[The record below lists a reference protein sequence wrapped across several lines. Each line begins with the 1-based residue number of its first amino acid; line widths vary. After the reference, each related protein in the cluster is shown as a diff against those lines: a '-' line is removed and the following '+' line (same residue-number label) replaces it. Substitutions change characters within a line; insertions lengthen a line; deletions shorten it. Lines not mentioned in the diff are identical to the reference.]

1 MFGPSMNTIFA
12 SRWKA
17 LWFFGTVMLTAYCT
31 VPDASDTPGDDATA
45 QKQVE
50 QVETVV
56 KDLKQSADNL
66 KAFNQR

>member
-1 MFGPSMNTIFA
+1 
-12 SRWKA
+12 
-17 LWFFGTVMLTAYCT
+17 
-31 VPDASDTPGDDATA
+31 VPDATDTPGDDATA

-50 QVETVV
+50 QVEMVV